1 MRKFICR
8 KPKWK
13 IRLKISHRTCSIRDP
28 TNFELSELNWRAC
41 QLTCSLNIHH
51 KHIRHYH
58 LLSIASF
65 LSTRFIKDLHQ
76 TLTSVRCPHRLTRTY
91 LHQKFTFTQTLTYTH
106 ALTHAPTYLH
116 KHFKDVHTN
125 TYLHTH
131 TFQHIHSPTHTSSYI
146 YLTKKI
152 ASAALRVGGRNKFHI
167 HCNFES
173 ILKDLL

>member
-1 MRKFICR
+1 MRQNFPRISVRIHIEFWLGLDARKFICR

-51 KHIRHYH
+51 KHIRQNH

-76 TLTSVRCPHRLTRTY
+76 TLTSVTY
-91 LHQKFTFTQTLTYTH
+91 LHRLKRIHLHTY
-106 ALTHAPTYLH
+106 
-116 KHFKDVHTN
+116 
-125 TYLHTH
+125 TYLHTCAY
-131 TFQHIHSPTHTSSYI
+131 THTYCLFREPGGNIFKGDSG
-146 YLTKKI
+146 KKRRFYMWLQRLV
-152 ASAALRVGGRNKFHI
+152 AP
-167 HCNFES
+167 
-173 ILKDLL
+173 

>member
-1 MRKFICR
+1 MRPNSVRIYAEILLQISVRNCDQFWLDLDARKFICR

-51 KHIRHYH
+51 KYIRQYH

-76 TLTSVRCPHRLTRTY
+76 TLTSVRYPHRLKRTH
-91 LHQKFTFTQTLTYTH
+91 LHTYTCLHTHLPTYTNTLKTFTQTLTY
-106 ALTHAPTYLH
+106 
-116 KHFKDVHTN
+116 
-125 TYLHTH
+125 TH

-146 YLTKKI
+146 YLTKK
-152 ASAALRVGGRNKFHI
+152 
-167 HCNFES
+167 
-173 ILKDLL
+173 